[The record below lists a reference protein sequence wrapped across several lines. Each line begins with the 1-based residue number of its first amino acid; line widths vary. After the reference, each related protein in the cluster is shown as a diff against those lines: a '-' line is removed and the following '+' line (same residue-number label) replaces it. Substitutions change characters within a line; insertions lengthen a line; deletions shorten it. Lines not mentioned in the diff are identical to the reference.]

1 MNGKQSKK
9 VRQLFRRDVKRD
21 LKDIFLGRFFKTKP
35 ALMPRFAWHFVLR
48 IVLLPEI
55 FQAYLKINQKN
66 K

>member
-9 VRQLFRRDVKRD
+9 VRQLFRRDVKQD
-21 LKDIFLGRFFKTKP
+21 LKEIFLGKFFKHKP
-35 ALMPRFAWHFVLR
+35 ALMPRVVWYFMLR
-48 IVLLPEI
+48 MVLLPEI